1 MLLLLQK
8 IHFCMCLCFHL
19 HAISYQKKTK
29 HIPTY
34 IRAKLQIFRTDCLSF
49 PVSLQQCVMVVLTS
63 LLPFLFGTFSQ
74 HRQHHCQHFFSKIFY
89 FEISYSCLMLPVKK
103 YVYVYIPFRPYFILY
118 FLLLTPLCDCQMVR
132 RFICLTAGVYISKA
146 FKEFSFL
153 HRFYKLQFFPIVLC
167 PCQFLFS
174 FKCPT

>member
-8 IHFCMCLCFHL
+8 IHFCMCLYFHL

-34 IRAKLQIFRTDCLSF
+34 IRAKLKIFRTDCLSF

-63 LLPFLFGTFSQ
+63 LTFLFWYLQPTSTTSLPT
-74 HRQHHCQHFFSKIFY
+74 FFSKIFY

-132 RFICLTAGVYISKA
+132 RLICLTAGVYISKA

-153 HRFYKLQFFPIVLC
+153 HRFYKLQFFSIVLC